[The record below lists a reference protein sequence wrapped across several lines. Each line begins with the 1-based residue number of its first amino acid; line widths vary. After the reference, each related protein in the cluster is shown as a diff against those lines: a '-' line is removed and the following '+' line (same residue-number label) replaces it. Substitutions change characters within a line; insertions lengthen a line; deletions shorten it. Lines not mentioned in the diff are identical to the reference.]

1 MFIKYL
7 PAPSVLVPINPM
19 PDITKASRKEKK
31 RRSSMTCLS
40 CRKRKVKCN
49 INEKYPCSACTLLEI
64 ECVKATVDKR
74 KIRSESECVNKLELR
89 LKMYEEENLRI
100 RTQLEGIAHA
110 MKELSNINKTFTN
123 KENEVVSPFNNNT
136 FDKGINDCVILP
148 ENVSNNFKTKIYMD
162 KAINLDEKYP
172 TPICFKEFNNRFL
185 SVYGPTSVFDNI
197 SVAKSKDYKEIEEIR
212 SLKMDSNIS
221 EYIKLFFRWQ
231 YPDIH
236 IFIFREAFLL
246 DFFHSKDNSPYCS
259 IELIYAICAF
269 GVLMSD
275 NIEKQQKSLE
285 FYDKSRSLCFRNY
298 FKPSICLLQCF
309 LLLGLYDIYNGKN
322 DSGWILSGIA
332 MRMGYSIGLQLNPK
346 ELSSEKEP
354 NTKNELGIKIRSR
367 IFWATYTVD
376 HFIGLLLGRPSSIKM
391 NDTTIEETIELPD
404 IAWIHEYSFEGLC
417 DTTKCNAIR
426 IGDPLRATVNLL
438 NITEKILND
447 VFNNK
452 EKQIGYLEKLLLIK
466 KYNKEIIE
474 WKKSLPTD
482 LSWKSSDMEI
492 IAKNPT
498 LLTFKLLYYIA
509 VLCLNR
515 PFLVAGISRVSDDFS
530 ASFKKICSSAINDLA
545 IAIKSFTQTHGYE
558 KCSALII
565 YCCVISISVLLR
577 SVSDRVNECFQ
588 GDPLYKY
595 KVLLFMSTL
604 SECSN
609 IWGLGGKAF
618 ELIRS
623 KLMQD
628 YKIDINVELATF
640 DHFQAVDLTSNFE
653 LDSEEEENSDIEN
666 YKIDTIDE
674 NQINYINPELTF
686 SLEDSFGGP
695 PIFMTSNIWNLE
707 NIFEEGSINSI
718 NYEL

>member
-1 MFIKYL
+1 MSDIKKT
-7 PAPSVLVPINPM
+7 P
-19 PDITKASRKEKK
+19 RKEKK
-31 RRSSMTCLS
+31 RRISMACLS

-49 INEKYPCSACTLLEI
+49 INEKYPCSACNLLEM

-74 KIRSESECVNKLELR
+74 KTRSESECINKLELR

-100 RTQLEGIAHA
+100 RTQLESIAHA

-123 KENEVVSPFNNNT
+123 EESEVMNVLNKNT
-136 FDKGINDCVILP
+136 FGKRINDCVIP
-148 ENVSNNFKTKIYMD
+148 SENVSNNFNINIYRHKI
-162 KAINLDEKYP
+162 INLDEKYP
-172 TPICFKEFNNRFL
+172 TPTSFKEFNNRFH

-197 SVAKSKDYKEIEEIR
+197 SVEKSKDYKEIEEIGL
-212 SLKMDSNIS
+212 LKINCDIS
-221 EYIKLFFRWQ
+221 RYVKLFFRWQ

-246 DFFHSKDNSPYCS
+246 DFFHAKDNSSYCS
-259 IELIYAICAF
+259 KELIYAICAF
-269 GVLMSD
+269 GVLISD
-275 NIEKQQKSLE
+275 DTNKKQKSLDFFE
-285 FYDKSRSLCFRNY
+285 KSRTLCFQNY

-332 MRMGYSIGLQLNPK
+332 IRMGYSIGFQLNPK
-346 ELSSEKEP
+346 EWTSDKEP
-354 NTKNELGIKIRSR
+354 NTKSELGTKIRSR

-376 HFIGLLLGRPSSIKM
+376 HLIGLLLGRPSSIKM

-404 IAWIHEYSFEGLC
+404 ITWIHEYSFEGLSNN
-417 DTTKCNAIR
+417 TKCNAIR

-438 NITEKILND
+438 DITEKMTNEI
-447 VFNNK
+447 FNNK
-452 EKQIGYLEKLLLIK
+452 EKVGYLDKLLLIK
-466 KYNKEIIE
+466 KYNKEIVE
-474 WKKSLPTD
+474 WRKSLPTD
-482 LSWKSSDMEI
+482 LLWKSSDMET

-498 LLTFKLLYYIA
+498 LLTFKLLYYIV

-515 PFLVAGISRVSDDFS
+515 PFLVTGISKVTDEFS
-530 ASFKKICSSAINDLA
+530 SSFTKICSSAINDLA

-577 SVSDRVNECFQ
+577 STADRVNDFFL

-595 KVLLFMSTL
+595 KFLLFMSTL
-604 SECSN
+604 NQCSN
-609 IWGLGGKAF
+609 IWGLGRNAF
-618 ELIRS
+618 ELIKV

-628 YKIDINVELATF
+628 YKININFELKTF
-640 DHFQAVDLTSNFE
+640 DPFQTIDLTSNFDF
-653 LDSEEEENSDIEN
+653 DSIEDENHDIDN
-666 YKIDTIDE
+666 YRVNTNDA
-674 NQINYINPELTF
+674 NQINYTEPF

-707 NIFEEGSINSI
+707 NIFEEGSINSM